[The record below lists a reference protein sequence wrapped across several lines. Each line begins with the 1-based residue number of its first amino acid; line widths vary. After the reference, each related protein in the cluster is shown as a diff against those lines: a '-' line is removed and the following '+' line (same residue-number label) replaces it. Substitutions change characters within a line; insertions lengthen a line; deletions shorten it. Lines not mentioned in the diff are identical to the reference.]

1 MQNRDYVNYKHIKP
15 VVEIPTKG
23 EIYGWTFVAA
33 GVSALVVFV
42 LGAF

>member
-1 MQNRDYVNYKHIKP
+1 MQNRDYVNYNHIKQT
-15 VVEIPTKG
+15 VEVPTKG
-23 EIYGWTFVAA
+23 EIYGWAFVAA